1 MAKIIIF
8 SAVMLIIFTLFLF
21 LIISAMSFIGE
32 SGGLKNFVKNFIEGK
47 NER

>member
-21 LIISAMSFIGE
+21 LIISAMSFISE
-32 SGGLKNFVKNFIEGK
+32 NGGLNNFIKNFIDGK
-47 NER
+47 K